1 MTPEFAKQNAYGE
14 IKDTGIFCMLAVAK
28 LLGISADEEKI
39 RGLVG
44 DGNTPVNK
52 KKLLQAAAK
61 LQMNAEFVSINL
73 EDLPKQSIPAIAV
86 MKNENYIVLGRNNE
100 HQVVVLDL
108 AVGHSTTLNIQQ
120 FASEWTGELILLS
133 RKFSLRNIGQYFHI
147 DWFIPAIKKYQ
158 KLFLEVVVASF
169 CLQIFG
175 LVVPLFTQVIIDKVI
190 VHHGV
195 ATLDV
200 LAFTI
205 IILAIFQLGLGFL
218 RTYLLSHTTNKID
231 VILGIR
237 LFRHVAS
244 LPLRYFEQR
253 RVGDTL
259 TRVQAM
265 NGIREFLTG
274 SSTNI
279 ILDTLFSV
287 VFIMIMFYYS
297 PSLTAVALAAVPLLF
312 LQNIIA
318 TPIYHE
324 RLKQAWAAG
333 AENNAF
339 LVETVTGIHTL
350 KSLALEPQFNYRW
363 EQLLAR
369 QVTKNFDNST
379 FNMFISNSTS
389 LIQKISSLSILWF
402 GGHLVIEG
410 QLTIGQ
416 FIAFQML
423 SSQATAPL
431 LRLSGMWQSMQQTI
445 LSVERLGDIINTPA
459 EARVGN
465 LRGTKPLQGH
475 LQFENV
481 VFRYNPES
489 FAVLDEVS
497 FEITA
502 GTKIGIVGRSGSG
515 KSTVAKLVQ
524 RLYLPEAGRIM
535 IDGQDIMKI
544 DPEWL
549 RRNIGVVLQENYLF
563 NGSVR
568 DNIAITRPSASINEV
583 ILAAQLAGAHEF
595 ILELA
600 EGYDTSVGERGMA
613 LSGGQR
619 QRIAI
624 ARALLNNPSV
634 LVFDEA
640 TSALDVQTEQFIMHN
655 MNKITEGRTTMIIA
669 HRLST
674 VKNCDKIFVLDQG
687 KIIEQGTH
695 AELMALGG
703 FYHRLYSIQHE
714 VK

>member
-1 MTPEFAKQNAYGE
+1 MTPESAKQNDYCE
-14 IKDTGIFCMLAVAK
+14 IKDTGVFCLLAVVK
-28 LLGISADEEKI
+28 LLGISVDDETI
-39 RGLVG
+39 RHIQDHCL
-44 DGNTPVNK
+44 PVDK
-52 KKLLQAAAK
+52 RKLLQFAAK
-61 LQMNAEFVSINL
+61 LQMRAEIVSVSL
-73 EDLPKQSIPAIAV
+73 EDLPKQPIPAIAV
-86 MKNENYIVLGRNNE
+86 MKNGNYMVLGRNNE
-100 HQVVVLDL
+100 LKVVVLDL
-108 AVGHSTTLNIQQ
+108 AVGHSSTLDIEQ
-120 FASEWTGELILLS
+120 FASEWAGELILLS
-133 RKFSLRNIGQYFHI
+133 RKFKLKHLGQYFHI
-147 DWFIPAIKKYQ
+147 HWFLPVIKKYQ
-158 KLFLEVVVASF
+158 KLFLEVIIASF
-169 CLQIFG
+169 FLQIFG
-175 LVVPLFTQVIIDKVI
+175 LVVPLFTQVIVDKVI
-190 VHHGV
+190 AYHGV

-200 LAFTI
+200 LAFAV

-218 RTYLLSHTTNKID
+218 RTYLLTHTTNKID
-231 VILGIR
+231 VILGVR

-259 TRVQAM
+259 TRVQAL

-274 SSTNI
+274 STINI
-279 ILDTLFSV
+279 MLDMLFSV
-287 VFIMIMFYYS
+287 VFIVIMFYYS
-297 PSLTAVALAAVPLLF
+297 PSLTAVALAAVPILLF
-312 LQNIIA
+312 QNIVA

-324 RLKQAWAAG
+324 RLKQGWVAG

-339 LVETVTGIHTL
+339 LVESITGVHTL

-379 FNMFISNSTS
+379 FNMLISNSTS

-402 GGHLVIEG
+402 GGHLVIDG
-410 QLTIGQ
+410 RLTIGQ

-423 SSQATAPL
+423 SGQVTAPL
-431 LRLSGMWQSMQQTI
+431 LRLSGMWQSIQQTI
-445 LSVERLGDIINTPA
+445 LSIERLGDILNTPV
-459 EARVGN
+459 EAKEGS
-465 LRGTKPLQGH
+465 LRTAKPLMGH
-475 LQFENV
+475 LKFENV

-489 FAVLDEVS
+489 FAVLDEIS
-497 FEITA
+497 FEINA

-524 RLYLPEAGRIM
+524 RLYVPETGKIL
-535 IDGQDIMKI
+535 IDDQDIMEI
-544 DPEWL
+544 DPGWL

-568 DNIAITRPSASINEV
+568 DNIAIARPSASINEV

-600 EGYDTSVGERGMA
+600 EGYDTSVGERGMT

-624 ARALLNNPSV
+624 ARALLNNPSI
-634 LVFDEA
+634 LIFDEA

-655 MNKITEGRTTMIIA
+655 MNKIAKGRTTIIIA

-674 VKNCDKIFVLDQG
+674 VKNCDNIFVLDQG

-695 AELMALGG
+695 LELMAISGA
-703 FYHRLYSIQHE
+703 YHRLYSIQHE
-714 VK
+714 VE